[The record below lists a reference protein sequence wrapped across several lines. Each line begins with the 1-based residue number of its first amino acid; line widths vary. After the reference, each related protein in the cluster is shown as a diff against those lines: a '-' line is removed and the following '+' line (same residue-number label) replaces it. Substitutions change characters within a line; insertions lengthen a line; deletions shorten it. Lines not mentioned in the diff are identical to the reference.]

1 MTHPVVGIILPRYGK
16 VHPGSV
22 VAAYE
27 AVDRDAPPED
37 HVEVYFHHARTS
49 SLLPQCFNSLLVYAY
64 RLRDEGKITHLAMIH
79 DDIFPEQGWLTKLWR
94 LLREH
99 EADVISVCSP
109 LKETPF
115 TDGGIR
121 GRFSTGVGD
130 INDPWRNCKRHV
142 TKQSVKSLPPTFGP
156 EHACGADELLLI
168 NTGLWLADLR
178 HPCWDSP
185 MEGMPGSRFSFNILS
200 AIEAGADGDYRD
212 FCIPEDF
219 AWSRHLH
226 EHGARY
232 VATTEVKLQH
242 YGDGVWTNY

>member
-1 MTHPVVGIILPRYGK
+1 MSHPTVGIILPRYGK

-27 AVDRDAPPED
+27 AVDPDAPPED
-37 HVEVYFHHARTS
+37 RVEVYCHRANTS
-49 SLLPQCFNSLLVYAY
+49 SLLPGCFNRLLAYAY
-64 RLRDEGKITHLAMIH
+64 QLRDLGTITHLAMIH
-79 DDIFPEQGWLTKLWR
+79 DDIFPERYWLTKLWR
-94 LLREH
+94 IMRAH
-99 EADVISVCSP
+99 EADVVSVCSP

-121 GRFSTGVGD
+121 NRFSTGVGD
-130 INDPWRNCKRHV
+130 IFDPWRNCKRHV
-142 TKQSVKSLPPTFGP
+142 TKQSVKDLPPTFGP
-156 EHACGADELLLI
+156 EHVCGTDELLLI

-185 MEGMPGSRFSFNILS
+185 MEGMPGSRFAFNILS
-200 AIEAGADGDYRD
+200 CIETDADGNHHD

-226 EHGARY
+226 HHGARY

-242 YGDGVWTNY
+242 YGDGVWTNH